1 MAHLGMQS
9 RGKLKTLDRLVS
21 SSLQSFVEQE
31 KSSLKAW
38 SMFQRRR
45 AVLTVEQQIVTH
57 VGQLKPLWKYFEASG
72 VRDTSLKSAILQ
84 MQ

>member
-38 SMFQRRR
+38 SMFQRR
-45 AVLTVEQQIVTH
+45 AVLTVEQQIGTH
-57 VGQLKPLWKYFEASG
+57 VGQLKLLWKYFEASG
-72 VRDTSLKSAILQ
+72 VRNASLKSAVLQ